1 MTHSGKEGRAT
12 LRKSGAILLRRL
24 RSAVKEMDALHEMVE
39 AHDLSLED
47 LRVIHD
53 YLNQL
58 REPFNQLY
66 NSVEAEGLR
75 LYRERH
81 PVESSLLAELIRA
94 LSCAGPAHDPSAEDC
109 SKCPSLSECEKG
121 KKLTQAA
128 GLPLPAGVSAAP
140 NLKLN

>member
-24 RSAVKEMDALHEMVE
+24 RSAVKEMDALREMVE

-47 LRVIHD
+47 LRVIYD
-53 YLNQL
+53 YLHQL

-81 PVESSLLAELIRA
+81 PVESSLAELIRA
-94 LSCAGPAHDPSAEDC
+94 LSWAGPAHDPSAEDC

-121 KKLTQAA
+121 KKLIQAA